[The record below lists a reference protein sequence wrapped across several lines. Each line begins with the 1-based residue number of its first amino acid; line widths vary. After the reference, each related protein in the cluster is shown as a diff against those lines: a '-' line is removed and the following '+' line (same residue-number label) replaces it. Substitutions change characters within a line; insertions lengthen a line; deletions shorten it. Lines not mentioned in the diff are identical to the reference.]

1 MTTPSTEP
9 WTVLRLLEWTTNFF
23 KTRGSESPRLDA
35 EILLAH
41 ARDCQRID
49 LYTSFNDVPGD
60 EQRIAFRELVR
71 RRGDGAPVAQ
81 LVGFKEFYSIPIRV
95 DENVL
100 VPRPETEHLVV
111 EALDQAKRLAESVI
125 ERPLRVLDIGTGSG
139 AIAIAFAK
147 NFENAEIVAVDVSLP
162 ALEIARWN
170 VEKQGLN
177 DRITLLQSDLLGGL
191 DSEARFDLICTN
203 PPYISQAEYDEL
215 PATVKNHEPRGALLS
230 GPEGTEIISRIISE
244 AAGHLAAS
252 GQLVIE
258 LSPMIAEA
266 CVRLADSSGHYS
278 DIKLIKDLAGHQRI
292 LTMRRHSS

>member
-23 KTRGSESPRLDA
+23 KSRGSESPRLDA

-41 ARDCQRID
+41 ARDCERIE
-49 LYTSFNDVPGD
+49 LYTSFNQVPGD

-111 EALDQAKRLAESVI
+111 EALDQAKRIAESVTH
-125 ERPLRVLDIGTGSG
+125 RPLRILDVGTGSG
-139 AIAIAFAK
+139 AIAIAIAK
-147 NFENAEIVAVDVSLP
+147 NFDNAEIVALDVSLP

-170 VEKQGLN
+170 VEKLSLD
-177 DRITLLQSDLLGGL
+177 DRITLVQSDLLSGL
-191 DSEARFDLICTN
+191 EADAEFDLICSN

-215 PATVKNHEPRGALLS
+215 PATVKNHEPQGALLS
-230 GPEGTEIISRIISE
+230 GPEGTEMVQRILNE
-244 AAGHLAAS
+244 AALHIATS
-252 GQLVIE
+252 GQLIIE
-258 LSPMIAEA
+258 LSPMIADA
-266 CVRLADSSGHYS
+266 CVRLAESSGHYA
-278 DIKLIKDLAGHQRI
+278 DIKLIKDLAGHPRI
-292 LTMRRHSS
+292 LTMRFRSS